1 MEPTD
6 LRDGHHS
13 PERRRLHLAWPW
25 TVVFE
30 RLMGTYRVVV
40 SEVGTQ
46 EPAEMGL
53 AQNEEVIQALTANGA
68 DHPLDEGVL
77 ESCRLQL
84 MPSMHR

>member
-46 EPAEMGL
+46 EPAEMSL
-53 AQNEEVIQALTANGA
+53 AQNEEVIQAFSADGA
-68 DHPLDEGVL
+68 DHPLHKRVL
-77 ESCRLQL
+77 QSRQLQL
-84 MPSMHR
+84 IR